1 MLFGQNPKIG
11 SFVVDRNI
19 IDLYYKIGG
28 FGDRKSIDLL
38 TTSIRKASEMR
49 LAYGARVFRCDYE
62 RGVIL
67 LEGGQV
73 VGTQPTITPL
83 IRNPPNEVKL

>member
-1 MLFGQNPKIG
+1 MFINKIYTK
-11 SFVVDRNI
+11 SFRNA
-19 IDLYYKIGG
+19 IG
-28 FGDRKSIDLL
+28 I
-38 TTSIRKASEMR
+38 
-49 LAYGARVFRCDYE
+49 GARVFRCDYE

-67 LEGGQV
+67 LGGGQG